1 MTEKAEEVE
10 DEKEKKDYTEVKSM
24 KNSRV
29 TM

>member
-24 KNSRV
+24 KNRRV